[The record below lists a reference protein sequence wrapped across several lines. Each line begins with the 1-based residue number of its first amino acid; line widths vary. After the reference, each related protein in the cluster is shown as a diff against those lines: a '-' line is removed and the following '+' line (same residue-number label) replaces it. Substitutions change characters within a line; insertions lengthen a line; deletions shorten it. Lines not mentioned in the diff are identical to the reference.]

1 MTKDSIISFI
11 KKYPMS
17 ILLAIIAL
25 CLFNI
30 NKSLQDSSEFDRQKL
45 LCARMSA
52 YYAKG
57 EPAGEFAEELQNKL
71 DLKNFESLSDY
82 CRSLNGRF

>member
-1 MTKDSIISFI
+1 MREKIIPFI

-25 CLFNI
+25 SLLNI
-30 NKSLQDSSEFDRQKL
+30 NKSLQDSAEVDRQKL

-57 EPAGEFAEELQNKL
+57 EPAGVFAEELQNKF
-71 DLKNFESLSDY
+71 DLKNFESLIDY
-82 CRSLNGRF
+82 CKSLNGIF

>member
-1 MTKDSIISFI
+1 MKEKIIPFI

-25 CLFNI
+25 NLSNI
-30 NKSLQDSSEFDRQKL
+30 NLSLQDSAEIDRQKL

-52 YYAKG
+52 YYGKG
-57 EPAGEFAEELQNKL
+57 EPAGVFAEELQNKF
-71 DLKNFESLSDY
+71 DLKNFESLIDY
-82 CRSLNGRF
+82 CKSLNGRF

>member
-1 MTKDSIISFI
+1 MRKDSIISFI
-11 KKYPMS
+11 KKHPMS

-25 CLFNI
+25 SLFNI
-30 NKSLQDSSEFDRQKL
+30 NKSLQDSAEIDRQKL

-57 EPAGEFAEELQNKL
+57 EQAGVFAEELQNKF
-71 DLKNFESLSDY
+71 DLKNFESLIDY